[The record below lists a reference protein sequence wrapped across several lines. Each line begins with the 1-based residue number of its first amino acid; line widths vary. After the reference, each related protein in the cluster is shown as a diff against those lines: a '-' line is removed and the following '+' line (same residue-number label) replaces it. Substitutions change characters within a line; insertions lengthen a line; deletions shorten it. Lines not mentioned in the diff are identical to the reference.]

1 MAAEQDVYDALRNAA
16 AVTAVCSTRIYP
28 DVIPQEKAL
37 PAVAY
42 VRAGTEFVTTIHTGT
57 PTPLENRYGITQNGF
72 GYLWHTTDPRFDV
85 NANANEPNRFGWI
98 VEIDPFT
105 PGSTI
110 DVVRLRPSAAVR

>member
-1 MAAEQDVYDALRNAA
+1 MAAEQDEYDALRNAA

-57 PTPLENRYGITQNGF
+57 PQRTRAT
-72 GYLWHTTDPRFDV
+72 
-85 NANANEPNRFGWI
+85 
-98 VEIDPFT
+98 VEVWCHAET
-105 PGSTI
+105 
-110 DVVRLRPSAAVR
+110 RSAADSLAVLVQTALTAELFYPTDRRAEMDSSGPLNVFATVLTYQLWE